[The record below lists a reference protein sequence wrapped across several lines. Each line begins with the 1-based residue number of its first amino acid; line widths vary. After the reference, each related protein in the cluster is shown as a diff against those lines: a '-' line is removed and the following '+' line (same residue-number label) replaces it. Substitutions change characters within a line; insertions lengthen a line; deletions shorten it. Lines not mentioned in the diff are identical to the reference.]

1 MKVFIA
7 IACLAFVAGVYSAD
21 TDAKPPRSMVG
32 NLWRFK
38 GDMAD
43 NIGEVSDRV
52 IDRIRNLSP
61 FRLLNL
67 NSKPAPT
74 AGQTSIPKPAAVQN
88 PIPAAASPPKS
99 ASNPSTAS
107 PPPAVPSTTLK
118 PVNCTEQEN
127 LKKKL
132 LLAQKHENEAASAK
146 NQAVKDEKTAADGL
160 KASPNDPKLQEDQK
174 KAKSNIFNEQT
185 KEESAHLLFDDLLRK
200 LESYKTCR

>member
-74 AGQTSIPKPAAVQN
+74 AGQTSIPRPAAVQN
-88 PIPAAASPPKS
+88 PIPAAAFPPKS
-99 ASNPSTAS
+99 TSNPSTAS
-107 PPPAVPSTTLK
+107 PPPAMSSTTLK

-146 NQAVKDEKTAADGL
+146 NQAVQTEKIAANAL
-160 KASPNDPKLQEDQK
+160 KESPDNEAAKNDQK
-174 KAKSNIFNEQT
+174 KAKSDILIEQT
-185 KEESAHLLFDDLLRK
+185 KEESAHLLVNDLLRK
-200 LESYKTCR
+200 LESYRMCP